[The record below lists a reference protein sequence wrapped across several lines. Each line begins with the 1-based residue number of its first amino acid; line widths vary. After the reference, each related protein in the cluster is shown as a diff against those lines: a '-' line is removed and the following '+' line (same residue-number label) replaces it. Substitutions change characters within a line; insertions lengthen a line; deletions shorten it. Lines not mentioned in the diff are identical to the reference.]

1 MREPRSLGS
10 LPTVRASDIQWLD
23 ATRPLLQLPAGT
35 VAVDSP
41 TLPSPAELERWVGFF
56 AAAVAFEAAWGVQHG
71 AVRATTIELEGNR
84 VDVICAFGRLAIL
97 VVAGEPFWE
106 PPRPKTL
113 APRVARAATSGELYS
128 LEWAAA
134 AYALQVLE
142 AE

>member
-10 LPTVRASDIQWLD
+10 LPTVRPSDIQWLD
-23 ATRPLLQLPAGT
+23 ATRPLLTLPAGT

-56 AAAVAFEAAWGVQHG
+56 AAAVAFDAAWGVLHG
-71 AVRATTIELEGNR
+71 AVRVTTVELEGHR

-97 VVAGEPFWE
+97 VVEGERFAS
-106 PPRPKTL
+106 PPRPKEI
-113 APRVARAATSGELYS
+113 ASRIARAVTSGEHYS

>member
-10 LPTVRASDIQWLD
+10 LPTVRPSDIQWLD
-23 ATRPLLQLPAGT
+23 ATRSLLTLPAGT

-41 TLPSPAELERWVGFF
+41 TLPSPAVLERWVGFF
-56 AAAVAFEAAWGVQHG
+56 AAAVAFEAAWGVLHG
-71 AVRATTIELEGNR
+71 AVRVTTIELEGHR

-97 VVAGEPFWE
+97 VVGERFTE
-106 PPRPKTL
+106 PPRPKEIAVRIT
-113 APRVARAATSGELYS
+113 RAAKSGEHYS